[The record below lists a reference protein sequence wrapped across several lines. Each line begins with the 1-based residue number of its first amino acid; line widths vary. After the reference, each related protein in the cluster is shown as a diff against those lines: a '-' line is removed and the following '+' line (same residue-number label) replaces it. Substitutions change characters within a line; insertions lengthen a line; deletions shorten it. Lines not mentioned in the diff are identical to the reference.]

1 MIESTFL
8 LSLFPII
15 FLLPVYAQVTV
26 YGITGQQFI
35 GQTATN
41 TAAAA
46 NYTGS
51 AAYDP
56 TVLTAP
62 GIPIGDQYPSLQ
74 FDIQLQNGGT
84 NGLSLTQQGS
94 FLGFSVEMSVVN
106 QVLGRNSTYLQVPF
120 LNLMANVVQRGGAV
134 NVRVGGNTQDL
145 AVLVDSLPD
154 GKIIQ
159 KDTSASTNPTDT
171 PPLQFTN
178 DLIIMMRNIS
188 DLTNVRWYL
197 GIPFNDTNWRLAIAE
212 QGQQILGDYLLGLQA
227 ANEPDLYA
235 DHGHRNLSYSPSDYL
250 SEMQSLVS
258 AMSSDSN
265 IRNQSVL
272 IAPNIATGDWTPEN
286 VWDTG
291 FVDVLDTSLAYLA
304 VEHYPTDNCF
314 AQFGIGTPH
323 DAQTIFPTFLNHTSG
338 QSFVQPYLNST
349 AYAQTKGKRF
359 LMMETNTASC
369 GGFAGLSDSF
379 GAALWT
385 LDTAMQM
392 AYSNFSGALLHVGGQ
407 NVYYNPFT
415 PPPTNQSTFHQWT
428 IGPVFYSTL
437 AMAET
442 IGPSNNSRI
451 LDLGANNGN
460 IYTPAYAVYENNDPV
475 RVALY
480 NYITDSSGGSDYTA
494 SISVSGGQMPS
505 QVRVKY
511 LVAPSVSEKHNIT
524 WAGQTFGAQ
533 FASDG
538 RLTGFE
544 DIQTITC
551 ISSCSI
557 TVPAPGFAL
566 VFLTDN
572 ALSESGATGATTTFP
587 TTAYT
592 KSINTVTVDASV
604 LATSN
609 GNRGGGNMGST
620 SKGSAANGGIKV
632 GVEYGC
638 SAGVVVGMALALV
651 ICLLEEW

>member
-1 MIESTFL
+1 MIEFTFL
-8 LSLFPII
+8 LSLLPII
-15 FLLPVYAQVTV
+15 LLLPVYAQVTV

-56 TVLTAP
+56 TVLIAP

-84 NGLSLTQQGS
+84 NGLSITQQGS

-197 GIPFNDTNWRLAIAE
+197 GIPFNDTNWRLTIAE

-494 SISVSGGQMPS
+494 SISISGGQMPS

-551 ISSCSI
+551 TSSCSI

-632 GVEYGC
+632 GVEFGC
-638 SAGVVVGMALALV
+638 SVGVAVGMALALV

>member
-1 MIESTFL
+1 MIESTFFATLFL
-8 LSLFPII
+8 LFS
-15 FLLPVYAQVTV
+15 LLPVNAQITV
-26 YGITGQQFI
+26 YGVTGQEPI

-51 AAYDP
+51 AAYNP
-56 TVLTAP
+56 TVLIAP
-62 GIPIGDQYPSLQ
+62 DIPTGDQYPSLQ
-74 FDIQLQNGGT
+74 FELQLPTTGIDGI
-84 NGLSLTQQGS
+84 SITQQGS
-94 FLGFSVEMSVVN
+94 FLGFSVEMSVAN
-106 QVLGRNSTYLQVPF
+106 QVLGKNSTYLQVPF

-154 GKIIQ
+154 GKIIA

-178 DLIIMMRNIS
+178 DLIVMMRRIS

-227 ANEPDLYA
+227 SNEPDLYA
-235 DHGHRNLSYSPSDYL
+235 DHGHRNTSYGPSDYL

-265 IRNQSVL
+265 IQNQDVL

-314 AQFGIGTPH
+314 AQFGIGTPR

-442 IGPSNNSRI
+442 IGPSNQSQV
-451 LDLGANNGN
+451 LDLGANNNN
-460 IYTPAYAVYENNDPV
+460 IYTPAYAVYENGTPV
-475 RVALY
+475 RVALF
-480 NYITDSSGGSDYTA
+480 NYITDPSGGSDYTA
-494 SISVSGGQMPS
+494 SIAFNGGQIAS
-505 QVRVKY
+505 QVKVKY

-538 RLTGFE
+538 RLTGTE
-544 DIQTITC
+544 DIQTVSC
-551 ISSCSI
+551 SSDSCSI
-557 TVPAPGFAL
+557 TVTAPGFAL
-566 VFLTDN
+566 VFLTDD
-572 ALSESGATGATTTFP
+572 ALSGSGATGATTTFP

-609 GNRGGGNMGST
+609 GNRGNGMMGST
-620 SKGSAANGGIKV
+620 SKGSVNSGKRARV
-632 GVEYGC
+632 GYGH
-638 SAGVVVGMALALV
+638 GVDVAIIALACVVGALMM
-651 ICLLEEW
+651 